1 MVLQTAGSDEEWAV
15 VFQADGMAL
24 LRYLTCFLAPR
35 SDGYIYYIYF
45 AYTLTASVLVYHS
58 VHIEL
63 AEVGARCLAYA
74 GNIYPALWS
83 DYCSGDESGVGA
95 RVVVDVVKN
104 ATTRLASIVSAATA
118 ASSRRGS
125 QTHGTYAGFDIR
137 DVKEFGMTG
146 MQEVVDAYHASRGEA
161 SFSAEQTQTS
171 LLILLM
177 VICKCLEAKSVW
189 IGQEVAYVRENNLSS
204 LSPGELSD
212 RDKEAIDLVS
222 SLLGTTRL
230 LYNLLR
236 TVEEDVYL
244 SCIKAIAFI
253 NYQFPPR
260 ETDGSCSTE
269 VRTHATPLPSV
280 CP

>member
-1 MVLQTAGSDEEWAV
+1 MVLQTAGSDEEWAA

-24 LRYLTCFLAPR
+24 LRYLTCFLAPG
-35 SDGYIYYIYF
+35 SVYCLCLLFLCTSYSF
-45 AYTLTASVLVYHS
+45 ADSISVLSYS

-63 AEVGARCLAYA
+63 AEVGARCLAYG

-83 DYCSGDESGVGA
+83 DYCGGDEGGVGA

-104 ATTRLASIVSAATA
+104 ATTRLASIVSAANA

-177 VICKCLEAKSVW
+177 VICKCLEAKSAW
-189 IGQEVAYVRENNLSS
+189 IGQEVVYARENNLTDM
-204 LSPGELSD
+204 SPGELSD
-212 RDKEAIDLVS
+212 KDREAMDLVS

-230 LYNLLR
+230 LYNLLQI
-236 TVEEDVYL
+236 VEEDVYL

-260 ETDGSCSTE
+260 ATGGSCSTE
-269 VRTHATPLPSV
+269 V
-280 CP
+280 